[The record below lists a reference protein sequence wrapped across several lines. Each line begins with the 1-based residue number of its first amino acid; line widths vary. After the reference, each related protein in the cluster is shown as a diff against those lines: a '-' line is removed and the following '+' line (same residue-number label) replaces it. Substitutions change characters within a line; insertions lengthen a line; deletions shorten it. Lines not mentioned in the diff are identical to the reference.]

1 MTTVTLGIASR
12 DDITR
17 SFAAAMRGE
26 EQGEFIS
33 FATPDLL
40 LRTLTQ
46 LRWDILKKM
55 TGAGAMSI
63 RELARRVDR
72 DVRRVHDD
80 VLALINVGVLERSDN
95 GDIIFPYDAIHVD
108 FTLQAEA
115 A

>member
-26 EQGEFIS
+26 KQGEFIS
-33 FATPDLL
+33 FATPELL

>member
-17 SFAAAMRGE
+17 SFAAAIRGE
-26 EQGEFIS
+26 EQGELIS
-33 FATPDLL
+33 FATPELL
-40 LRTLTQ
+40 LKTLTQ

-95 GDIIFPYDAIHVD
+95 GDIVFPYDAIHVD